1 VSDALGWAAVGV
13 LAVLGATARSL
24 IDRELTARTRSSF
37 PAGILAINL
46 TGALALGVLAGAGVA
61 GWPLRLAGSALLGSY
76 TTFSTWIV
84 DTGSMARAGEIRQA
98 AANLV
103 GSAALGLAAVSV
115 GWALGSLW

>member
-1 VSDALGWAAVGV
+1 V
-13 LAVLGATARSL
+13 LAVIGATLRSL
-24 IDRELTARTRSSF
+24 IDRELSARTRSAF
-37 PAGILAINL
+37 PTGIFAINL

-61 GWPLRLAGSALLGSY
+61 GWPLRLAGAALLGSY

-84 DTGSMARAGEIRQA
+84 DTGAMARAGARRPA

-115 GWALGSLW
+115 GWAIGSLW